1 MDGTNITA
9 ENIRKDV
16 SILGITGTL
25 EEGITP
31 SGNVNITDTNVVDV
45 TNYATAQVID
55 SGLIASNIRK
65 NTNILGIT
73 GTLEGIDDIK
83 TTDNIIEIISYNSDD
98 SINEVLV
105 DGPIA
110 ATLFALYDRD
120 YEDFV
125 SIFVPMKPSTI
136 SLGPEL
142 ATIGDYMFAYCTDS
156 LTLTELPDG
165 VTSIGNYA
173 FSNCTSLALT
183 SLPDGVTSIG
193 NYAFYG
199 CTSLALTSLPDGVTS
214 IGNYAFYNCTSLALT
229 SLRDGVTSIG
239 ASAFRNCTSL
249 ALTSL
254 PDGVT
259 SIGANAFYNCTS
271 LTSITFKGTP
281 TTILASAFLS
291 CTNLTD
297 IYVPWVEGVVANAP
311 WGATNATI
319 HYGVTG

>member
-83 TTDNIIEIISYNSDD
+83 TTDNIIEIISYNSDG
-98 SINEVLV
+98 SVNEVLV

-173 FSNCTSLALT
+173 F
-183 SLPDGVTSIG
+183 
-193 NYAFYG
+193 
-199 CTSLALTSLPDGVTS
+199 
-214 IGNYAFYNCTSLALT
+214 
-229 SLRDGVTSIG
+229 
-239 ASAFRNCTSL
+239 RNCTSL

-259 SIGANAFYNCTS
+259 SIGASAFEGCTSLALTSLPDGVTSIESYAFRSCTSLALTSLPDGVTSIGGSAFRNCAS